1 VRAVNRE
8 GEGANLE
15 SSLPIIAKNPYDEPA
30 APSVP
35 EIVDWDKV
43 KTLSKKKNYFINLL
57 FNNFSTSRIELI

>member
-1 VRAVNRE
+1 LTPNKEYKFRVRAVNRE

-15 SSLPIIAKNPYDEPA
+15 GNTPILAKNPYDEPA

-43 KTLSKKKNYFINLL
+43 KIRFKKPIN
-57 FNNFSTSRIELI
+57 